1 MFVVTI
7 REFDRRAWVERTR
20 YLDLGGNRFVA
31 LVDDATVFPTD
42 AAAGA
47 WAAMYRGG
55 GCDGIGTDA
64 GQRTTDGVELGFR
77 FSIQTETPTPNR
89 MVLAFSISQRGGH
102 DHVR

>member
-47 WAAMYRGG
+47 WAAMYRGA
-55 GCDGIGTDA
+55 D
-64 GQRTTDGVELGFR
+64 VMEL
-77 FSIQTETPTPNR
+77 ER
-89 MVLAFSISQRGGH
+89 MPDNEPRMAWN
-102 DHVR
+102 